1 MKYYEVS
8 KVTRGFELALSGSRK
23 KKVCKGQRSVVKVQR
38 VYKRRT
44 ASYFP
49 SNEDDEMTK
58 TNTASTAG

>member
-1 MKYYEVS
+1 MRCQRL
-8 KVTRGFELALSGSRK
+8 RGVLNSPFRVLEK

-58 TNTASTAG
+58 TKTASTAG